1 MRACRRV
8 SPPFG
13 CVLAPGSAPSNERCG
28 EVPKA
33 IVVLRETLTAEEVM
47 AWLEPKVAHYKC
59 LREVAFVDAIPKS
72 PSGKILRRVLV
83 EKERLARA

>member
-1 MRACRRV
+1 VAD
-8 SPPFG
+8 
-13 CVLAPGSAPSNERCG
+13 ERSG

-33 IVVLRETLTAEEVM
+33 IVVMREPLTAEEVM
-47 AWLEPKVAHYKC
+47 AFLDPKVAHYKQVKHV
-59 LREVAFVDAIPKS
+59 EFVDAIPKS